1 MEASVTLVV
10 TVFGIV
16 FFAMSLPA
24 FNSKA
29 K

>member
-10 TVFGIV
+10 AVFGV
-16 FFAMSLPA
+16 LFFAMSLPA